1 MSKLEHGSFID
12 LLKKKRKLNETED
25 NQDDNNKNINNKQN
39 NNNNFEQKK
48 STKEN
53 KDNKENKTVEN
64 QEEQKNINPEGGG
77 NIPII
82 EQTNEDACLNYLPMT
97 NNYFI
102 SYLQSDIIDN
112 IYCTNKT
119 DFIFTTSYDGAI
131 QFWKKI
137 PKGIEFV
144 KKFKAHL
151 NKITGL
157 SINKEGSLLCTC
169 SQKDLFLKIFDIINF
184 DLFDYTQLNYYP
196 SLCEFIIADSKSI
209 SNIIAISEKDKGII
223 HIYDSNKKKEI
234 SLVTIHNN
242 SIITGIKFNM
252 KYNICLSTNNLG
264 LIEYWSKSSNKN
276 KKVTVNDSNNINSNN
291 IIFGNDNENEIIDDS
306 ISFDFPKHSVKFK
319 FKSQTDLF
327 KLYNKN
333 KKNAIINLTLSPRN
347 NYFGITDK
355 SRNIYIF
362 HFLTAKIVYT
372 ITDTVY
378 IYENEDTKEEII
390 EKEIEKYIEMQNQ
403 PNVQFDESEKYLYY
417 PCWEGIKLINL
428 KTKELIKILGKKEKL
443 RFISICLFQGES
455 LRNKT
460 GIITESKMRNEDNIN
475 ADKIIDPLLFA
486 NAYKSNRFYIFSKS
500 EPDNKLKRD
509 IMNEDIEELKNK
521 ASMNAKTAKNKDII
535 DLPEKA
541 VIDTTKGEIFIKL
554 FVNECPKTTKNF
566 ITLGKRGYYDGLIFH
581 RVIKNFMIQT
591 GDPRGN
597 GTGGESIYGK
607 PFKDEFNENLKHE
620 AFTVSMANAGPDTN
634 GSQFFITTV
643 PCHWLD
649 NKHTV
654 FGRVYD
660 GSDVVKVIEDTKV
673 DRHNKPYEDIKS
685 VTIRF
690 LNK

>member
-1 MSKLEHGSFID
+1 MD
-12 LLKKKRKLNETED
+12 LLRKKRLLEISE
-25 NQDDNNKNINNKQN
+25 I
-39 NNNNFEQKK
+39 
-48 STKEN
+48 
-53 KDNKENKTVEN
+53 
-64 QEEQKNINPEGGG
+64 QEEQKKLNKEQNKEIKEIKEAKEIKKTNEQESQNKDENNIQ
-77 NIPII
+77 NIQIFEPPI
-82 EQTNEDACLNYLPMT
+82 NEDACMNYLPMT
-97 NNYFI
+97 SNYSI

-112 IYCTNKT
+112 IFCTTKT
-119 DFIFTTSYDGAI
+119 DFIFTTSNDGVI

-137 PKGIEFV
+137 PRGIEFV
-144 KKFKAHL
+144 KKFKAQL

-157 SINKEGSLLCTC
+157 SINKDGSMLCTC
-169 SQKDLFLKIFDIINF
+169 SHKDLFIKIFDIINF
-184 DLFDYTQLNYYP
+184 DLFDYIQLNYFP
-196 SLCEFIIADSKSI
+196 SLCEYIIADPKSL
-209 SNIIAISEKDKGII
+209 NNVIAISEKEKGII

-242 SIITGIKFNM
+242 SIITGIKFNT
-252 KYNICLSTNNLG
+252 KYNICLSTSNVG
-264 LIEYWSKSSNKN
+264 LIEYWCKSSSNTKMSSDPNKY
-276 KKVTVNDSNNINSNN
+276 TY
-291 IIFGNDNENEIIDDS
+291 GNDIENEIIDES
-306 ISFDFPKHSVKFK
+306 ISFDFPKHSIKFK

-327 KLYNKN
+327 KLYNNN
-333 KKNAIINLTLSPRN
+333 KKNSIINLTLSPRN
-347 NYFGITDK
+347 NYFGVTDK

-362 HFLTAKIVYT
+362 NFLTAKIVYT
-372 ITDTVY
+372 ITDTVFSSDD
-378 IYENEDTKEEII
+378 EDTKEANI
-390 EKEIEKYIEMQNQ
+390 EREIEKYVDSLYQ
-403 PNVQFDESEKYLYY
+403 PNIQFDDSEKYLYY

-428 KTKELIKILGKKEKL
+428 KTHELIKILGKKEKL

-455 LRNKT
+455 LRNKS
-460 GIITESKMRNEDNIN
+460 GIITESKMRNDDNIN
-475 ADKIIDPLLFA
+475 ADKIIDPLLIA
-486 NAYKSNRFYIFSKS
+486 NAYKSNRFFIFSKN
-500 EPDNKLKRD
+500 EPDNKIKRD
-509 IMNEDIEELKNK
+509 MMNEDIDELKNK
-521 ASMNAKTAKNKDII
+521 ANLNQKNDKNKEIV

-566 ITLGKRGYYDGLIFH
+566 ITLGRRGYYDGLIFH

-673 DRHNKPYEDIKS
+673 DKKNKPYEDIKI

>member
-1 MSKLEHGSFID
+1 MD
-12 LLKKKRKLNETED
+12 LLRKKRLLEISE
-25 NQDDNNKNINNKQN
+25 I
-39 NNNNFEQKK
+39 
-48 STKEN
+48 
-53 KDNKENKTVEN
+53 
-64 QEEQKNINPEGGG
+64 QEEQKKLNKEQNKEIKEIKEEKEIKKTNDQEGQNKDENNIQ
-77 NIPII
+77 NIQMFEPPI
-82 EQTNEDACLNYLPMT
+82 NGDACMNYLPMT
-97 NNYFI
+97 NNYSI

-112 IYCTNKT
+112 IFCTTKT
-119 DFIFTTSYDGAI
+119 DFIFTTSNDGVI

-137 PKGIEFV
+137 PRGIEFV
-144 KKFKAHL
+144 KKFRAQL

-157 SINKEGSLLCTC
+157 SINKDGSMLCTC
-169 SQKDLFLKIFDIINF
+169 SHKDLFIKIFDIINF
-184 DLFDYTQLNYYP
+184 DLFDYIQLNYYP
-196 SLCEFIIADSKSI
+196 CLCEYIIADPKSMN
-209 SNIIAISEKDKGII
+209 NIIAISEKEKGII

-242 SIITGIKFNM
+242 SIITGIKFNT
-252 KYNICLSTNNLG
+252 KYNICISTSNIG
-264 LIEYWSKSSNKN
+264 LIEYWCKSNTNTKMSSDPNKY
-276 KKVTVNDSNNINSNN
+276 TY
-291 IIFGNDNENEIIDDS
+291 GNDIENEIIDES
-306 ISFDFPKHSVKFK
+306 ISFDFPKHSIKFK

-327 KLYNKN
+327 KLYNNN
-333 KKNAIINLTLSPRN
+333 KKNSIINLTLSPRN
-347 NYFGITDK
+347 NYFGVTDK
-355 SRNIYIF
+355 LRNIYIF
-362 HFLTAKIVYT
+362 NFLTAKIVYT
-372 ITDTVY
+372 ITDTVFSSDD
-378 IYENEDTKEEII
+378 EDTKEANI
-390 EKEIEKYIEMQNQ
+390 EREIEKYVDSLYQ
-403 PNVQFDESEKYLYY
+403 PNIQFDDSEKYLYY

-428 KTKELIKILGKKEKL
+428 KTNELIKILGKKEKL

-455 LRNKT
+455 LRNKS

-475 ADKIIDPLLFA
+475 ADKIIDPLLLA
-486 NAYKSNRFYIFSKS
+486 NAYKSNRFFIFSKN
-500 EPDNKLKRD
+500 EPDNKIKRD
-509 IMNEDIEELKNK
+509 MMNEDIDELKNK
-521 ASMNAKTAKNKDII
+521 ANLNQKNDKNKEIV

-566 ITLGKRGYYDGLIFH
+566 ITLGRRGYYDGLIFH

-673 DRHNKPYEDIKS
+673 DKKNKPYEDIKI

>member
-1 MSKLEHGSFID
+1 MD
-12 LLKKKRKLNETED
+12 LLRKKRLLEISE
-25 NQDDNNKNINNKQN
+25 I
-39 NNNNFEQKK
+39 
-48 STKEN
+48 
-53 KDNKENKTVEN
+53 
-64 QEEQKNINPEGGG
+64 QEEQKKLNKEQNKEIKEIKEAKEIKKTNEQENQNKDENNIQ
-77 NIPII
+77 NIQIFEPPI
-82 EQTNEDACLNYLPMT
+82 NEDACMNYLPMT
-97 NNYFI
+97 NNYSI

-112 IYCTNKT
+112 IFCTTKT
-119 DFIFTTSYDGAI
+119 DFIFTTSNDGVI

-137 PKGIEFV
+137 PRGIEFV
-144 KKFKAHL
+144 KKFKAQL

-157 SINKEGSLLCTC
+157 SINKDGSMLCTC
-169 SQKDLFLKIFDIINF
+169 SHKDLFIKIFDIINF
-184 DLFDYTQLNYYP
+184 DLFDYIQLNYFP
-196 SLCEFIIADSKSI
+196 SLCEYIIADPKSL
-209 SNIIAISEKDKGII
+209 NNVIAISEKEKGIV

-242 SIITGIKFNM
+242 SIITGIKFNT
-252 KYNICLSTNNLG
+252 KYNICLSTSNVG
-264 LIEYWSKSSNKN
+264 LIEYWCKSSSNTKMSSDPNKY
-276 KKVTVNDSNNINSNN
+276 TY
-291 IIFGNDNENEIIDDS
+291 GNDIENEIIDES
-306 ISFDFPKHSVKFK
+306 ISFDFPKHSIKFK

-327 KLYNKN
+327 KLYNNN
-333 KKNAIINLTLSPRN
+333 KKNSIINLTLSPRN
-347 NYFGITDK
+347 NYFGVTDK

-362 HFLTAKIVYT
+362 NFLTAKIVYT
-372 ITDTVY
+372 ITDTVFSSDD
-378 IYENEDTKEEII
+378 EDTKEANI
-390 EKEIEKYIEMQNQ
+390 EREIEKYVDSLYQ
-403 PNVQFDESEKYLYY
+403 PNIQFDDSEKYLYY

-428 KTKELIKILGKKEKL
+428 KTHELIKILGKKEKL

-455 LRNKT
+455 LRNKS
-460 GIITESKMRNEDNIN
+460 GIITESKMRNDDNIN
-475 ADKIIDPLLFA
+475 ADKIIDPLLIA
-486 NAYKSNRFYIFSKS
+486 NAYKSNRFFIFSKN
-500 EPDNKLKRD
+500 EPDNKIKRD
-509 IMNEDIEELKNK
+509 MMNEDIDELKNK
-521 ASMNAKTAKNKDII
+521 ANLNQKNDKNKEIV

-566 ITLGKRGYYDGLIFH
+566 ITLGRRGYYDGLIFH

-673 DRHNKPYEDIKS
+673 DKKNKPYEDIKI

>member
-1 MSKLEHGSFID
+1 MD
-12 LLKKKRKLNETED
+12 LLRKKRLLEISE
-25 NQDDNNKNINNKQN
+25 I
-39 NNNNFEQKK
+39 
-48 STKEN
+48 
-53 KDNKENKTVEN
+53 
-64 QEEQKNINPEGGG
+64 QEEQKKLNK
-77 NIPII
+77 
-82 EQTNEDACLNYLPMT
+82 EQNKEIKEIKEEKEIKKTNEQEGQNKDENNIQNIQIFEPPINGDACMNYLPMT
-97 NNYFI
+97 NNYSI

-112 IYCTNKT
+112 IFCTSKT
-119 DFIFTTSYDGAI
+119 DFIFTTSNDGVI

-137 PKGIEFV
+137 PRGIEFV
-144 KKFKAHL
+144 KKFRAQL

-157 SINKEGSLLCTC
+157 SINKDGSMLCTC
-169 SQKDLFLKIFDIINF
+169 SHKDLFIKIFDIINF
-184 DLFDYTQLNYYP
+184 DLFDYIQLNYYP
-196 SLCEFIIADSKSI
+196 CLCEYIIADPKSMN
-209 SNIIAISEKDKGII
+209 NIIAISEKEKGII

-242 SIITGIKFNM
+242 SIITGIKFNT
-252 KYNICLSTNNLG
+252 KYNICLSTSNVG
-264 LIEYWSKSSNKN
+264 LIEYWCKSNTNTKMSSDPNKY
-276 KKVTVNDSNNINSNN
+276 SY
-291 IIFGNDNENEIIDDS
+291 GNDIENEIIDES
-306 ISFDFPKHSVKFK
+306 ISFDFPKHSIKFK

-327 KLYNKN
+327 KLYNNN
-333 KKNAIINLTLSPRN
+333 KKNSIINLTLSPRN
-347 NYFGITDK
+347 TYFGVTDK
-355 SRNIYIF
+355 LRNIYIF
-362 HFLTAKIVYT
+362 NFLTAKIVYT
-372 ITDTVY
+372 ITDTVFSSDD
-378 IYENEDTKEEII
+378 EDTKEANI
-390 EKEIEKYIEMQNQ
+390 EREIEKYVDSLYQ
-403 PNVQFDESEKYLYY
+403 PNIQFDDSEKYLYY

-428 KTKELIKILGKKEKL
+428 KTNELIKILGKKEKL

-455 LRNKT
+455 LRNKS

-475 ADKIIDPLLFA
+475 ADKIIDPLLIA
-486 NAYKSNRFYIFSKS
+486 NAYKSNRFFIFSKN
-500 EPDNKLKRD
+500 EPDNKIKRD
-509 IMNEDIEELKNK
+509 MMNEDIDELKNK
-521 ASMNAKTAKNKDII
+521 ANLNQKNDKNKEIV

-566 ITLGKRGYYDGLIFH
+566 ITLGRRGYYDGLIFH

-673 DRHNKPYEDIKS
+673 DKKNKPYEDIKI

>member
-1 MSKLEHGSFID
+1 MD
-12 LLKKKRKLNETED
+12 LLRKKRLLEISE
-25 NQDDNNKNINNKQN
+25 I
-39 NNNNFEQKK
+39 
-48 STKEN
+48 
-53 KDNKENKTVEN
+53 
-64 QEEQKNINPEGGG
+64 QEEQKKLNK
-77 NIPII
+77 
-82 EQTNEDACLNYLPMT
+82 EQNKEIKEIKEEKEIKKTNEQEGQNKDENNIQNIQIFEPPINGDACMNYLPMT
-97 NNYFI
+97 NNYSI

-112 IYCTNKT
+112 IFCTTKT
-119 DFIFTTSYDGAI
+119 DFIFTTSNDGVI

-137 PKGIEFV
+137 PRGIEFV
-144 KKFKAHL
+144 KKFRAQL

-157 SINKEGSLLCTC
+157 SINKDGSMLCTC
-169 SQKDLFLKIFDIINF
+169 SHKDLFIKIFDIINF
-184 DLFDYTQLNYYP
+184 DLFDYIQLNYYP
-196 SLCEFIIADSKSI
+196 CLCEYIIADPKSMN
-209 SNIIAISEKDKGII
+209 NIIAISEKEKGII

-242 SIITGIKFNM
+242 SIITGIKFNT
-252 KYNICLSTNNLG
+252 KYNICLSTSNVG
-264 LIEYWSKSSNKN
+264 LIEYWCKSNTNIKMSSDPNKY
-276 KKVTVNDSNNINSNN
+276 TY
-291 IIFGNDNENEIIDDS
+291 GNDIENEIIDES
-306 ISFDFPKHSVKFK
+306 ISFDFPKHSIKFK

-327 KLYNKN
+327 KLYNNN
-333 KKNAIINLTLSPRN
+333 KKNSIINLTLSPRN
-347 NYFGITDK
+347 TYFGVTDK
-355 SRNIYIF
+355 LRNIYIF
-362 HFLTAKIVYT
+362 NFLTAKIVYT
-372 ITDTVY
+372 ITDTVFSSDD
-378 IYENEDTKEEII
+378 EDTKEANI
-390 EKEIEKYIEMQNQ
+390 EREIEKYVDSLYQ
-403 PNVQFDESEKYLYY
+403 PNIQFDDSEKYLYY

-428 KTKELIKILGKKEKL
+428 KTNELIKILGKKEKL

-455 LRNKT
+455 LRNKS

-475 ADKIIDPLLFA
+475 ADKIIDPLLLA
-486 NAYKSNRFYIFSKS
+486 NAYKSNRFFIFSKN
-500 EPDNKLKRD
+500 EPDNKIKRD
-509 IMNEDIEELKNK
+509 MMNEDIDELKNK
-521 ASMNAKTAKNKDII
+521 ANLNQKNDKNKEIV

-566 ITLGKRGYYDGLIFH
+566 ITLGRRGYYDGLIFH

-673 DRHNKPYEDIKS
+673 DKKNKPYEDIKI

>member
-1 MSKLEHGSFID
+1 MSILEHGSFMD
-12 LLKKKRKLNETED
+12 LLRKKRL
-25 NQDDNNKNINNKQN
+25 
-39 NNNNFEQKK
+39 
-48 STKEN
+48 KEIS
-53 KDNKENKTVEN
+53 EI
-64 QEEQKNINPEGGG
+64 QEEQRQLNKEQNKEIKEIKEIKKTNDQESQNKDENAIQNIQIFEP
-77 NIPII
+77 PI
-82 EQTNEDACLNYLPMT
+82 NGDACMNYLPMT
-97 NNYFI
+97 NNYSI

-112 IYCTNKT
+112 IFCTSKT
-119 DFIFTTSYDGAI
+119 DFIFTTSNDGVI

-137 PKGIEFV
+137 PRGIEFV
-144 KKFKAHL
+144 KKFKAQL

-157 SINKEGSLLCTC
+157 SINKDGSMLCTC
-169 SQKDLFLKIFDIINF
+169 SHKDLFIKIFDIINF
-184 DLFDYTQLNYYP
+184 DLFDYIQLNYYP
-196 SLCEFIIADSKSI
+196 CLCEFIIADPKSM
-209 SNIIAISEKDKGII
+209 NNVIAISEKEKGII
-223 HIYDSNKKKEI
+223 HIYDINKKKEI

-242 SIITGIKFNM
+242 SIITGIKFNT
-252 KYNICLSTNNLG
+252 KYNICLSTSNVG
-264 LIEYWSKSSNKN
+264 LIEYWCKSNTNTKMSSDPNKY
-276 KKVTVNDSNNINSNN
+276 TY
-291 IIFGNDNENEIIDDS
+291 GNDIENEIIDES
-306 ISFDFPKHSVKFK
+306 ISFDFPKHTIKFK

-327 KLYNKN
+327 KLYNNN
-333 KKNAIINLTLSPRN
+333 KKNSIINLTLSPRN
-347 NYFGITDK
+347 NYFGVTDK
-355 SRNIYIF
+355 LRNIYIF
-362 HFLTAKIVYT
+362 NFLTAKIVYT
-372 ITDTVY
+372 ITDTVFSSDD
-378 IYENEDTKEEII
+378 EDTKEANI
-390 EKEIEKYIEMQNQ
+390 EREIEKYVDSLYQ
-403 PNVQFDESEKYLYY
+403 PNIQFDDSEKYLYY

-428 KTKELIKILGKKEKL
+428 KTHELIKILGKKEKL

-455 LRNKT
+455 LRNKS
-460 GIITESKMRNEDNIN
+460 GIITESKMRNDDNIN
-475 ADKIIDPLLFA
+475 ADKIIDPLLIA
-486 NAYKSNRFYIFSKS
+486 NAYKSNRFFIFSKN
-500 EPDNKLKRD
+500 EPDNKIKRD
-509 IMNEDIEELKNK
+509 MMNEDIDELKNK
-521 ASMNAKTAKNKDII
+521 ANLNQKNDKNKEIV

-566 ITLGKRGYYDGLIFH
+566 ITLGRRGYYDGLIFH

-673 DRHNKPYEDIKS
+673 DKKNKPYEDIKI

>member
-1 MSKLEHGSFID
+1 MD
-12 LLKKKRKLNETED
+12 LLRKKRLLEISE
-25 NQDDNNKNINNKQN
+25 I
-39 NNNNFEQKK
+39 
-48 STKEN
+48 
-53 KDNKENKTVEN
+53 
-64 QEEQKNINPEGGG
+64 QEEQKKLNKEQNKEIKEIKEAKEIKKTNEQENQNKDENNIQ
-77 NIPII
+77 NIQIFEPPI
-82 EQTNEDACLNYLPMT
+82 NEDACMNYLPMT
-97 NNYFI
+97 NNYSI

-112 IYCTNKT
+112 IFCTTKT
-119 DFIFTTSYDGAI
+119 DFIFTTSNDGVI

-137 PKGIEFV
+137 PRGIEFV
-144 KKFKAHL
+144 KKFKAQL

-157 SINKEGSLLCTC
+157 SINKDGSMLCTC
-169 SQKDLFLKIFDIINF
+169 SHKDLFIKIFDIINF
-184 DLFDYTQLNYYP
+184 DLFDYIQLNYFP
-196 SLCEFIIADSKSI
+196 SLCEYIIADPKSL
-209 SNIIAISEKDKGII
+209 NNVIAISEKEKGII

-242 SIITGIKFNM
+242 SIITGIKFNT
-252 KYNICLSTNNLG
+252 KYNICLSTSNVG
-264 LIEYWSKSSNKN
+264 LIEYWCKSSSNTKMNSAPNKY
-276 KKVTVNDSNNINSNN
+276 TY
-291 IIFGNDNENEIIDDS
+291 GNDIENEIIDES
-306 ISFDFPKHSVKFK
+306 ISFDFPKHSIKFK

-327 KLYNKN
+327 KLYNNN
-333 KKNAIINLTLSPRN
+333 KKNSIINLTLSPRN
-347 NYFGITDK
+347 NYFGVTDK
-355 SRNIYIF
+355 SRSIYIF
-362 HFLTAKIVYT
+362 NFLTAKIVYT
-372 ITDTVY
+372 ITDTVFSSDD
-378 IYENEDTKEEII
+378 EDTKEANI
-390 EKEIEKYIEMQNQ
+390 EREIEKYVDSLYQ
-403 PNVQFDESEKYLYY
+403 PNIQFDDSEKYLYY

-428 KTKELIKILGKKEKL
+428 KTHELIKILGKKEKL

-455 LRNKT
+455 LRNKS
-460 GIITESKMRNEDNIN
+460 GIITESKMRNDDNIN
-475 ADKIIDPLLFA
+475 ADKIIDPLLIA
-486 NAYKSNRFYIFSKS
+486 NAYKSNRFFIFSKN
-500 EPDNKLKRD
+500 EPDNKIKRD
-509 IMNEDIEELKNK
+509 MMNEDIDELKNK
-521 ASMNAKTAKNKDII
+521 ANLNQKNDKNKEIV

-566 ITLGKRGYYDGLIFH
+566 ITLGRRGYYDGLIFH

-673 DRHNKPYEDIKS
+673 DKKNKPYEDIKI

>member
-1 MSKLEHGSFID
+1 MSILEQGSFMD
-12 LLKKKRKLNETED
+12 LLRKKRLLEISE
-25 NQDDNNKNINNKQN
+25 I
-39 NNNNFEQKK
+39 
-48 STKEN
+48 
-53 KDNKENKTVEN
+53 
-64 QEEQKNINPEGGG
+64 QEEQKKLNKEQNKEIKEIKEAKEIKKTNEQENQNKDENNIQ
-77 NIPII
+77 NIQIFEPPI
-82 EQTNEDACLNYLPMT
+82 NEDACMNYLPMT
-97 NNYFI
+97 NNYSI

-112 IYCTNKT
+112 IFCTTKT
-119 DFIFTTSYDGAI
+119 DFIFTTSNDGVI

-137 PKGIEFV
+137 PRGIEFV
-144 KKFKAHL
+144 KKFKAQL

-157 SINKEGSLLCTC
+157 SINKDGSMLCTC
-169 SQKDLFLKIFDIINF
+169 SHKDLFIKIFDIINF
-184 DLFDYTQLNYYP
+184 DLFDYIQLNYFP
-196 SLCEFIIADSKSI
+196 SLCEYIIADPKSL
-209 SNIIAISEKDKGII
+209 NNVIAISEKEKGII

-242 SIITGIKFNM
+242 SIITGIKFNT
-252 KYNICLSTNNLG
+252 KYNICLSTSNVG
-264 LIEYWSKSSNKN
+264 LIEYWCKSSSNTKMNSAPNKY
-276 KKVTVNDSNNINSNN
+276 TY
-291 IIFGNDNENEIIDDS
+291 GNDIENEIIDES
-306 ISFDFPKHSVKFK
+306 ISFDFPKHSIKFK

-327 KLYNKN
+327 KLYNNN
-333 KKNAIINLTLSPRN
+333 KKNSIINLTLSPRN
-347 NYFGITDK
+347 NYFGVTDK

-362 HFLTAKIVYT
+362 NFLTAKIVYT
-372 ITDTVY
+372 ITDTVFSSDD
-378 IYENEDTKEEII
+378 EDTKEANI
-390 EKEIEKYIEMQNQ
+390 EREIEKYVDSLYQ
-403 PNVQFDESEKYLYY
+403 PNIQFDDSEKYLYY

-428 KTKELIKILGKKEKL
+428 KTHELIKILGKKEKL

-455 LRNKT
+455 LRNKS
-460 GIITESKMRNEDNIN
+460 GIITESKMRNDDNIN
-475 ADKIIDPLLFA
+475 ADKIIDPLLIA
-486 NAYKSNRFYIFSKS
+486 NAYKSNRFFIFSKN
-500 EPDNKLKRD
+500 EPDNKIKRD
-509 IMNEDIEELKNK
+509 MMNEDIDELKNK
-521 ASMNAKTAKNKDII
+521 ANLNQKNDKNKEIV

-566 ITLGKRGYYDGLIFH
+566 ITLGRRGYYDGLIFH

-673 DRHNKPYEDIKS
+673 DKKNKPYEDIKI

>member
-1 MSKLEHGSFID
+1 MSILEHGSFMD
-12 LLKKKRKLNETED
+12 LLRKKRLQEISE
-25 NQDDNNKNINNKQN
+25 I
-39 NNNNFEQKK
+39 
-48 STKEN
+48 
-53 KDNKENKTVEN
+53 
-64 QEEQKNINPEGGG
+64 QEEQKQLNKEQNKEIKEIKEIKKTNDQESQNKDENAIQNIQIFEP
-77 NIPII
+77 PI
-82 EQTNEDACLNYLPMT
+82 NGDACMNYLPMT
-97 NNYFI
+97 NNYSI

-112 IYCTNKT
+112 IFCTSKT
-119 DFIFTTSYDGAI
+119 DFIFTTSNDGVI

-137 PKGIEFV
+137 PRGIEFV
-144 KKFKAHL
+144 KKFKAQL

-157 SINKEGSLLCTC
+157 SINKDGSMLCTC
-169 SQKDLFLKIFDIINF
+169 SHKDLFIKIFDIINF
-184 DLFDYTQLNYYP
+184 DLFDYIQLNYYP
-196 SLCEFIIADSKSI
+196 CLCEFIIADPKSM
-209 SNIIAISEKDKGII
+209 NNVIAISEKEKGII
-223 HIYDSNKKKEI
+223 HIYDINKKKEI

-242 SIITGIKFNM
+242 SIITGIKFNT
-252 KYNICLSTNNLG
+252 KYNICISTSNIG
-264 LIEYWSKSSNKN
+264 LIEYWCKS
-276 KKVTVNDSNNINSNN
+276 NINSK
-291 IIFGNDNENEIIDDS
+291 IIKDPNTYTYGNDIENEIIDES
-306 ISFDFPKHSVKFK
+306 ISFDFPKHTIKFK

-327 KLYNKN
+327 KLYNNN
-333 KKNAIINLTLSPRN
+333 KKNSIINLTLSPRN
-347 NYFGITDK
+347 NYFGVTDK
-355 SRNIYIF
+355 LRNIYIF
-362 HFLTAKIVYT
+362 NFLTAKIVYKV
-372 ITDTVY
+372 TDTVFSSY
-378 IYENEDTKEEII
+378 DEDTKEANI
-390 EKEIEKYIEMQNQ
+390 EREIEKYVDSLYQ
-403 PNVQFDESEKYLYY
+403 PNIQFDDSEKYLYY

-428 KTKELIKILGKKEKL
+428 KTHELIKILGKKEKL

-455 LRNKT
+455 LRNKS
-460 GIITESKMRNEDNIN
+460 GIITESKMRNDDNIN
-475 ADKIIDPLLFA
+475 ADKIIDPLLIA
-486 NAYKSNRFYIFSKS
+486 NAYKSNRFFIFSKN
-500 EPDNKLKRD
+500 EPDNKIKRD
-509 IMNEDIEELKNK
+509 MMNEDIDEIKNK
-521 ASMNAKTAKNKDII
+521 ANLNQKNDKNKEIV

-673 DRHNKPYEDIKS
+673 DKKNKPYEDIKI

>member
-1 MSKLEHGSFID
+1 MD
-12 LLKKKRKLNETED
+12 LLRKKRLLEISE
-25 NQDDNNKNINNKQN
+25 I
-39 NNNNFEQKK
+39 
-48 STKEN
+48 
-53 KDNKENKTVEN
+53 
-64 QEEQKNINPEGGG
+64 QEEQKKLNKEQNKEIKEIKEAKEIKKTNEQESQNKDENNIQ
-77 NIPII
+77 NIQIFEPPI
-82 EQTNEDACLNYLPMT
+82 NEDACMNYLPMT
-97 NNYFI
+97 NNYSI

-112 IYCTNKT
+112 IFCTTKT
-119 DFIFTTSYDGAI
+119 DFIFTTSNDGVI

-137 PKGIEFV
+137 PRGIEFV
-144 KKFKAHL
+144 KKFKAQL

-157 SINKEGSLLCTC
+157 SINKDGSMLCTC
-169 SQKDLFLKIFDIINF
+169 SHKDLFIKIFDIINF
-184 DLFDYTQLNYYP
+184 DLFDYIQLNYFP
-196 SLCEFIIADSKSI
+196 SLCEYIIADPKSL
-209 SNIIAISEKDKGII
+209 NNVIAISEKEKGII

-242 SIITGIKFNM
+242 SIITGIKFNT
-252 KYNICLSTNNLG
+252 KYNICLSTSSVG
-264 LIEYWSKSSNKN
+264 LIEYWCKSSSNTKMSSVPNKY
-276 KKVTVNDSNNINSNN
+276 TY
-291 IIFGNDNENEIIDDS
+291 GNDIENEIIDES
-306 ISFDFPKHSVKFK
+306 ISFDFPKHSIKFK

-327 KLYNKN
+327 KLYNNN
-333 KKNAIINLTLSPRN
+333 KKNSIINLTLSPRN
-347 NYFGITDK
+347 NYFGVTDK

-362 HFLTAKIVYT
+362 NFLTAKIVYT
-372 ITDTVY
+372 ITDTVFSSDD
-378 IYENEDTKEEII
+378 EDTKEANI
-390 EKEIEKYIEMQNQ
+390 EREIEKYVDSLYQ
-403 PNVQFDESEKYLYY
+403 PNIQFDDSEKYLYY

-428 KTKELIKILGKKEKL
+428 KTHELIKILGKKEKL

-455 LRNKT
+455 LRNKS
-460 GIITESKMRNEDNIN
+460 GIITESKMRNDDNIN
-475 ADKIIDPLLFA
+475 ADKIIDPLLIA
-486 NAYKSNRFYIFSKS
+486 NAYKSNRFFIFSKN
-500 EPDNKLKRD
+500 EPDNKIKRD
-509 IMNEDIEELKNK
+509 MMNEDIDELKNK
-521 ASMNAKTAKNKDII
+521 ANLNQKNDKNKEIV

-566 ITLGKRGYYDGLIFH
+566 ITLGRRGYYDGLIFH

-673 DRHNKPYEDIKS
+673 DKKNKPYEDIKI

>member
-1 MSKLEHGSFID
+1 MSILEQGSFMD
-12 LLKKKRKLNETED
+12 LLRKKRLLEISE
-25 NQDDNNKNINNKQN
+25 I
-39 NNNNFEQKK
+39 
-48 STKEN
+48 
-53 KDNKENKTVEN
+53 
-64 QEEQKNINPEGGG
+64 QEEQKKLNKEQNKEIKEIKEAKEIKKTNEQESQNKDENNIQ
-77 NIPII
+77 NIQIFEPPI
-82 EQTNEDACLNYLPMT
+82 NEDACMNYLPMT
-97 NNYFI
+97 NNYSI

-112 IYCTNKT
+112 IFCTTKT
-119 DFIFTTSYDGAI
+119 DFIFTTSNDGVI

-137 PKGIEFV
+137 PRGIEFV
-144 KKFKAHL
+144 KKFKAQL

-157 SINKEGSLLCTC
+157 SINKDGSMLCTC
-169 SQKDLFLKIFDIINF
+169 SHKDLFIKIFDIINF
-184 DLFDYTQLNYYP
+184 DLFDYIQLNYFP
-196 SLCEFIIADSKSI
+196 SLCEYIIADPKSL
-209 SNIIAISEKDKGII
+209 NNVIAISEKEKGIV

-242 SIITGIKFNM
+242 SIITGIKFNT
-252 KYNICLSTNNLG
+252 KYNICLSTSNVG
-264 LIEYWSKSSNKN
+264 LIEYWCKSSSNTKMSSDPNKY
-276 KKVTVNDSNNINSNN
+276 TY
-291 IIFGNDNENEIIDDS
+291 GNDIENEIIDES
-306 ISFDFPKHSVKFK
+306 ISFDFPKHSIKFK

-327 KLYNKN
+327 KLYNNN
-333 KKNAIINLTLSPRN
+333 KKNSIINLTLSPRN
-347 NYFGITDK
+347 NYFGVTDK

-362 HFLTAKIVYT
+362 NFLTAKIVYT
-372 ITDTVY
+372 ITDTVFSSDD
-378 IYENEDTKEEII
+378 EDTKEANI
-390 EKEIEKYIEMQNQ
+390 EREIEKYVDSLYQ
-403 PNVQFDESEKYLYY
+403 PNIQFDDSEKYLYY

-428 KTKELIKILGKKEKL
+428 KTHELIKILGKKEKL

-455 LRNKT
+455 LRNKS
-460 GIITESKMRNEDNIN
+460 GIITESKMRNDDNIN
-475 ADKIIDPLLFA
+475 ADKIIDPLLIA
-486 NAYKSNRFYIFSKS
+486 NAYKSNRFFIFSKN
-500 EPDNKLKRD
+500 EPDNKIKRD
-509 IMNEDIEELKNK
+509 MMNEDIDELKNK
-521 ASMNAKTAKNKDII
+521 ANLNQKNDKNKEIV

-566 ITLGKRGYYDGLIFH
+566 ITLGRRGYYDGLIFH

-673 DRHNKPYEDIKS
+673 DKKNKPYEDIKI

>member
-1 MSKLEHGSFID
+1 MSILEHGSYID
-12 LLKKKRKLNETED
+12 LLMKKRKPNETEE
-25 NQDDNNKNINNKQN
+25 DNNKNNKN
-39 NNNNFEQKK
+39 NNSNNSEQQKK
-48 STKEN
+48 ISKE
-53 KDNKENKTVEN
+53 KKEDKKTEN
-64 QEEQKNINPEGGG
+64 QEEPNNTNQEVNTNISL
-77 NIPII
+77 I
-82 EQTNEDACLNYLPMT
+82 EQTNEDTCLNYLPMT

-102 SYLQSDIIDN
+102 SYLQSDVIDN
-112 IYCTNKT
+112 IYCTNIT

-151 NKITGL
+151 NKITGV

-223 HIYDSNKKKEI
+223 HIYDNNKKKEI
-234 SLVTIHNN
+234 SLVTIHDN
-242 SIITGIKFNM
+242 SIITGIKFNT
-252 KYNICLSTNNLG
+252 KYNICLSTSNLG
-264 LIEYWSKSSNKN
+264 LIEYWSKSANKN
-276 KKVTVNDSNNINSNN
+276 KKSIVNNTNDLNNNN
-291 IIFGNDNENEIIDDS
+291 FIFGNDIDNEIIDDS
-306 ISFDFPKHSVKFK
+306 ISFDFPKHSIKFK

-327 KLYNKN
+327 KLYNKT

-347 NYFGITDK
+347 NYFGVTDK
-355 SRNIYIF
+355 IRNIYIF
-362 HFLTAKIVYT
+362 NFLTAKIVYT

-378 IYENEDTKEEII
+378 IYQNEDTKEENI
-390 EKEIEKYIEMQNQ
+390 EKEIEKYVDVQYQ
-403 PNVQFDESEKYLYY
+403 PNIQFDESEKYLYY

-428 KTKELIKILGKKEKL
+428 KTKEIIKILGKKEKL

-486 NAYKSNRFYIFSKS
+486 NAFKSNRFYIFSKS

-509 IMNEDIEELKNK
+509 MMNEDIEELKNK
-521 ASMNAKTAKNKDII
+521 ASINAKNSKNKDII

-654 FGRVYD
+654 FGKVYD
-660 GSDVVKVIEDTKV
+660 GIDVVKVIEDTKV
-673 DRHNKPYEDIKS
+673 DKHNKPYEDIKI

-690 LNK
+690 LDN